1 MFIEKST
8 KILQNHKKI
17 VSLHSELSNT
27 SHKIRFK
34 MPFNFNLFIMHIVLA
49 ILRGL
54 TDQLVHVRSYV
65 RTRYGREEHVCEHYR
80 RYPNST
86 IQL

>member
-1 MFIEKST
+1 MNMKA
-8 KILQNHKKI
+8 I
-17 VSLHSELSNT
+17 V
-27 SHKIRFK
+27 
-34 MPFNFNLFIMHIVLA
+34 A

-65 RTRYGREEHVCEHYR
+65 RTRYGRVENVCEHYR

-86 IQL
+86 IQF

>member
-1 MFIEKST
+1 
-8 KILQNHKKI
+8 
-17 VSLHSELSNT
+17 
-27 SHKIRFK
+27 
-34 MPFNFNLFIMHIVLA
+34 MPFNLNFKIMNKLVT

-65 RTRYGREEHVCEHYR
+65 RTRYGRVENVCEHYR

-86 IQL
+86 IQF

>member
-1 MFIEKST
+1 MNKLVT
-8 KILQNHKKI
+8 
-17 VSLHSELSNT
+17 
-27 SHKIRFK
+27 
-34 MPFNFNLFIMHIVLA
+34 

-65 RTRYGREEHVCEHYR
+65 RTRYGRVANVCEHYR

-86 IQL
+86 IQF